1 MAVTTIPEA
10 LVRKA
15 WAKDTWDTAMSTMF
29 FSKFMGKSPNSIVQI
44 NEDLK
49 KDAGDQVTT
58 GLLMKLA
65 GDGVTGD
72 NTLEGN
78 EEALIF
84 RDFAITIDQIRNAV
98 RTKGKMEEQKTPTD
112 LKQKAKDALS
122 VWLQEYTEKKIFSKL
137 TNSPTSGRVVYA
149 GTAKTEATLAATD
162 KFTADLIGKARR
174 IAIADKYAKIR
185 PVSVDGKNLYVMIVD
200 PWQARDLRSDAKWL
214 AAQQSA
220 NIRGETN
227 PIFTG
232 ALGMYEGVVVH
243 ENELIP
249 RTATGASSAKVGH
262 ALFLGAQAAIMAVG
276 KEPTWEEDTFDYG
289 NQIGVA
295 YGRIFGIEKAQ
306 FKFDGENLTDFG
318 CINVL
323 TASADD

>member
-1 MAVTTIPEA
+1 
-10 LVRKA
+10 
-15 WAKDTWDTAMSTMF
+15 
-29 FSKFMGKSPNSIVQI
+29 MGKSPNSIIQI

-58 GLLMKLA
+58 GLLMKLS

-72 NTLEGN
+72 STLEGN

-98 RTKGKMEEQKTPTD
+98 RTKGKMEEQKTPID

-137 TNSPTSGRVVYA
+137 TNSPTSDRVVYA

-249 RTATGASSAKVGH
+249 RTATGARHHAHLHRVQTRTTNRSSVYHRSARRCPASTPRRTSRVPQPGSSVARRGYASRTPRQQRGTRCPAEATPQ
-262 ALFLGAQAAIMAVG
+262 AL
-276 KEPTWEEDTFDYG
+276 PTPCRCVPACTPAG
-289 NQIGVA
+289 S
-295 YGRIFGIEKAQ
+295 
-306 FKFDGENLTDFG
+306 G
-318 CINVL
+318 C
-323 TASADD
+323 TG